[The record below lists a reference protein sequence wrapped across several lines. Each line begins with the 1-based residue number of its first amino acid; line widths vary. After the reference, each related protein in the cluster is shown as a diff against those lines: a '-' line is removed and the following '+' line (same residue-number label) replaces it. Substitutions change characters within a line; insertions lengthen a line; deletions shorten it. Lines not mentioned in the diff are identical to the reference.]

1 VRGVGTSLGGAAVIR
16 IEREGHIGIVT
27 LARPERRNA
36 LTPEMLTDLAA
47 AFGELGEW
55 AGSVLVRGE
64 GPVFC
69 AGFDL
74 SVCRGAPD
82 GSAMRRLL
90 TGLDDAV
97 RAMRACPAPVVVAC
111 QGAAIAGGCALVAGG
126 DFAVADRGAM
136 LGYPV
141 VRLGVSPAVSA
152 PTLLPR
158 VGEGAA
164 RARMLDP
171 GLMDGERAYR
181 VGLVSSMVATPD
193 EVGPA
198 AAAVAAELA
207 GKPRTGLRATKSWLN
222 HLEGA
227 GGGDRE
233 GLDVSLA
240 LAGGEEERALLG
252 AFWSR
257 RGGA

>member
-1 VRGVGTSLGGAAVIR
+1 VRGVGTSFGGAAVIR
-16 IEREGHIGIVT
+16 IERDSHIGILT

-36 LTPEMLTDLAA
+36 LTPEMLAELAA
-47 AFGELGEW
+47 AIGELGEW

-74 SVCRGAPD
+74 GVCRDAPD

-126 DFAVADRGAM
+126 DFAVADRGAT

-141 VRLGVSPAVSA
+141 VRLGVSPAVTA

-158 VGEGAA
+158 VGGGAA

-171 GLMDGERAYR
+171 GLMDGERAHR
-181 VGLVSSMVATPD
+181 IGLVSSLVVTPD

-198 AAAVAAELA
+198 AAALAAELA
-207 GKPRTGLRATKSWLN
+207 AKPRAGMRATKRWLN
-222 HLEGA
+222 HLDGTS
-227 GGGDRE
+227 GGDRGALE
-233 GLDVSLA
+233 VSLA

-252 AFWSR
+252 AFWSQR
-257 RGGA
+257 EGA